1 MGAAR
6 LGMNL
11 KCHPESRFVFVLR
24 VKIGMVN
31 ADVRH
36 QPAVLELARAGNLQ
50 ALAYWLNSQLA
61 PYKLYARL
69 SYVRPGYLRVLVEL
83 RPSQQRDAQV
93 SAFRT
98 RLVRY
103 ICHQLWQLNSEALDG
118 AYVVA
123 RYIGQPQILW
133 KQSVRIVSPARRRQL
148 ASQSASQPA
157 SQPASRSTLSLPAR
171 IKQAQHSQF
180 QAMRSLLV
188 SGSAAAAFILGCWL
202 GYADAPSE
210 QTQATALSAPQTWS
224 GDRIQTALETVPV
237 IKPSPASGDA
247 AANLLFGGDVSDPAT
262 GNSYSWDLGAIDDL
276 RRSDISMVNLDTP
289 LTTATVP
296 LAGQKSVLKA
306 GPDRA
311 PALRGSGINL
321 VNLANSHA
329 MDFSTTGL
337 DDTLTTLQ
345 KAGIATIGAGR
356 NSQEARRPVI
366 MEVKG
371 QRIAYLGYYDADRHA
386 ATEQAAG
393 TNPRHNDKI
402 AADIKALR
410 SQVDWIVVN
419 FHWGEELAK
428 YPGDWQIDMARFTI
442 DQGADLVVGHHA
454 KVLQGAEVYKGRP
467 IVYSLGNFLFG
478 NRPTT
483 DKALADQMTAK
494 DTAAKD
500 LAAKDTAAKDVVE
513 KATQGSSDYDT
524 AVLKVALKDKQM
536 KVEFL
541 PLEVRNYQA
550 RVLKG
555 ERAEQVLHQIN
566 NVSDIFQQPLSSP
579 MLLDARTNEAKP
591 LSKVSPTGAPTEP
604 AAPAE
609 SPLPTSPAAGT
620 PLVNPSASPDQP
632 GGAKPW
638 NSDSFISDPA
648 RNRTAVPQSQEYA
661 ATPSQVA
668 IDEAPKLPLPA
679 AAAPESVAVNPPA
692 VSAASI
698 TPSTTSTPVE
708 SPAPVESVAPVES
721 PAPVAESSAS
731 PISTESAA
739 PAVTEAARSVEIPA
753 AVAPTPVQSLEP
765 IKRRYAE
772 AEPAQPDVAAS
783 LPTSH

>member
-1 MGAAR
+1 
-6 LGMNL
+6 
-11 KCHPESRFVFVLR
+11 
-24 VKIGMVN
+24 MVN

-36 QPAVLELARAGNLQ
+36 QPAVLELARQGNLQ

-61 PYKLYARL
+61 PYKLYARV

-93 SAFRT
+93 AAFRT

-133 KQSVRIVSPARRRQL
+133 KQSVRIVSPARRHKL
-148 ASQSASQPA
+148 AKQGQSAATLSARIRQ
-157 SQPASRSTLSLPAR
+157 ASRQR
-171 IKQAQHSQF
+171 SQF

-202 GYADAPSE
+202 GYADAPSD

-224 GDRIQTALETVPV
+224 GGQLQAALETVPI
-237 IKPSPASGDA
+237 IKPSPGSSDG
-247 AANLLFGGDVSDPAT
+247 AANLLFAGDISDPAT
-262 GNSYSWDLGAIDDL
+262 GNRYSWDLGGIDDL
-276 RRSDISMVNLDTP
+276 HRADVSMVNLDTP
-289 LTTATVP
+289 LTNAMTP
-296 LAGQKSVLKA
+296 LAGQKSVVKA
-306 GPDRA
+306 APDRA
-311 PALRGSGINL
+311 ASLKTGGIDL
-321 VNLANSHA
+321 VNLANGHA
-329 MDFSTTGL
+329 MDFSTAGL
-337 DDTLTTLQ
+337 DETLTTLQ
-345 KAGIATIGAGR
+345 TAGIASVGAGR

-371 QRIAYLGYYDADRHA
+371 QRVAYLGYYDADLHA

-410 SQVDWIVVN
+410 GQVDWIVVN

-478 NRPTT
+478 NQPTT
-483 DKALADQMTAK
+483 DKALADKNSADKNSASK
-494 DTAAKD
+494 DAAAKD
-500 LAAKDTAAKDVVE
+500 ALE
-513 KATQGSSDYDT
+513 KTGQSGSGEYDT

-550 RVLKG
+550 RLLKG
-555 ERAEQVLHQIN
+555 ERAEQVLHQIH

-591 LSKVSPTGAPTEP
+591 LPKAAAP
-604 AAPAE
+604 AAPVE
-609 SPLPTSPAAGT
+609 STAPSAAPSESAAPATST

-638 NSDSFISDPA
+638 NSDSFISNPA
-648 RNRTAVPQSQEYA
+648 QNHTAVPQPQDHA
-661 ATPSQVA
+661 ALAHPSQV
-668 IDEAPKLPLPA
+668 IDSGITGVNGGETPAPAPSNAQPA
-679 AAAPESVAVNPPA
+679 AATLANAPEA
-692 VSAASI
+692 AASAVPVADRSVSPSI
-698 TPSTTSTPVE
+698 TAADPVA
-708 SPAPVESVAPVES
+708 APVVESVAATTTDPVAAPVVES
-721 PAPVAESSAS
+721 VAATTTDPVAAPVVES
-731 PISTESAA
+731 
-739 PAVTEAARSVEIPA
+739 V
-753 AVAPTPVQSLEP
+753 
-765 IKRRYAE
+765 
-772 AEPAQPDVAAS
+772 AEPATESTTKPVEPAVAQTADTTADQVRKS
-783 LPTSH
+783 PCQRLYKA